1 MRDDCQVVR
10 QVYTV
15 WTGVMPAPAGPP
27 CRLLDGLCLVDLMQA
42 FELLGELCAEHNTG
56 YPDSV
61 VECGCGF
68 CTPSSGLFNEEVQM
82 CSKSPDNGAAGGS
95 GGGSGVVGGRGK
107 PPTSVMRGDG
117 GGCGTG
123 GLANPSGSLKVM

>member
-1 MRDDCQVVR
+1 
-10 QVYTV
+10 
-15 WTGVMPAPAGPP
+15 MPPPAGPP
-27 CRLLDGLCLVDLMQA
+27 CRLLDGLDFVDLMQA
-42 FELLGELCAEHNTG
+42 FELLGELCAEHNTR

-68 CTPSSGLFNEEVQM
+68 CTSSSGLPNKEVQM
-82 CSKSPDNGAAGGS
+82 CSKSPDNGAAGAS

-117 GGCGTG
+117 GGSSTG
-123 GLANPSGSLKVM
+123 GLANPSGSSKVM